1 MENLIS
7 QYKLFIY
14 PLVVV
19 VASVV
24 LIVFLILPQLKGL
37 FLGQGNLNE
46 AQGRLN
52 VLSVKATELESLN
65 ANDLSQKLEVALAAL
80 PTDKD
85 FSALIGIFKGLAGSS
100 GMNLT
105 SLHLGGG
112 VDQDGFTVKADM
124 IGSATSLGNLLSSI
138 ETSPRVMRVQS
149 METTSSGLG
158 NTIFTTLTVLVYFS
172 PSPKTLGSVDS
183 ALPNLSDD
191 DQHVLATLA
200 RTNVGAINQPT
211 SLPSGK
217 SNPFE

>member
-85 FSALIGIFKGLAGSS
+85 FSALIGIFKGLAASY

-105 SLHLGGG
+105 SHHLGGG
-112 VDQDGFTVKADM
+112 VHQYGFTVKADM
-124 IGSATSLGNLLSSI
+124 IGSATSLGNLLSCI